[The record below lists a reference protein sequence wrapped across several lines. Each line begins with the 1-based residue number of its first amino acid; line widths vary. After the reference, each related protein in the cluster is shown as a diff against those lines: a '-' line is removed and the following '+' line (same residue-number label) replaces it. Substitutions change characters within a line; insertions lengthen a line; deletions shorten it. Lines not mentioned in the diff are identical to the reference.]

1 MENRIIKGDAIEVLK
16 KIPDA
21 SVDHCVTD
29 PPYNISGYDNKK
41 EIGWLKSN
49 KHWVSDKKFNKI
61 NEEWDTYSNGDYENF
76 TREWLQEIFRI
87 IKPNGS
93 IIIFGS
99 YHNIYKLGYI
109 LQSFDRKIIN
119 SVVWFKRNA
128 FPNITQRMLCESTE
142 HIIWAVNNTQKHAK
156 NWIFNYDELKRING
170 GKQMRNVWDI
180 PMTPISEKKSGKH
193 PSQKPI
199 ELIERLVLASTNEGE
214 IIIDPFVGSG
224 TLPVVAK
231 MHGRKF
237 IGIDNN
243 EEFVNLTNKR
253 LSLISKKEKLNKF
266 LGISSFLEK
275 EAKTN
280 VPHIITNS

>member
-1 MENRIIKGDAIEVLK
+1 MENTIIKGEAINCLK
-16 KIPDA
+16 KISST
-21 SVDHCVTD
+21 SVDHCITD

-280 VPHIITNS
+280 VPRMITNS